1 MTTREISDR
10 EIWTALNGMVATG
23 PVPAVELA
31 ARLVQWGY
39 QPAGAAAMADKIQ
52 PALDR
57 MVSSG
62 HIKKRGPRF
71 STKQYSTEG
80 CSIPASP

>member
-1 MTTREISDR
+1 MTPQEISDR
-10 EIWTALNGMVATG
+10 EIWTALSGMAVTG
-23 PVPAVELA
+23 PVPAIELA

-39 QPAGAAAMADKIQ
+39 QPASAAAMADKIQ

-62 HIKKRGPRF
+62 HIKESGPRF
-71 STKQYSTEG
+71 STKRYSTEG